1 MRKEQLQE
9 YRHICAELRRL
20 NDQRVQWMFRAERS
34 TRAPTMA
41 PVMGGQHDPM
51 PMIADKLAG
60 IRAQADQ
67 LAGRLADA
75 KLRVERAIEAL
86 PSVQRQIMRA
96 RYIDG
101 KCWMDISF
109 EMSISEPRL
118 YELHKK
124 ALSNIK
130 FKQANRKDC
139 GKIIPKD
146 VYKQSETGKTFV
158 KAVKTKTENNK
169 AATML

>member
-51 PMIADKLAG
+51 PMIVDKLTAV
-60 IRAQADQ
+60 REQTERLAD
-67 LAGRLADA
+67 RLADA
-75 KLRVERAIEAL
+75 KLKIERAIESL
-86 PSVQRQIMRA
+86 PSLQRQVMRA

-101 KCWMDISF
+101 KCWDDVAE
-109 EMSISEPRL
+109 EMCYDVRHL
-118 YELHKK
+118 HRLHKK
-124 ALSNIK
+124 ALDFI
-130 FKQANRKDC
+130 
-139 GKIIPKD
+139 
-146 VYKQSETGKTFV
+146 
-158 KAVKTKTENNK
+158 
-169 AATML
+169 L